1 MASDNQIIVFGYS
14 SKLFRDDI
22 AAEYCDNNKQ
32 LHPHELDHMT
42 TIDRFDVRGLLE
54 FPIDFKKATNPT
66 TKALLDEKELLHE
79 IRFGDIN
86 IVDQHGK
93 TVFG

>member
-1 MASDNQIIVFGYS
+1 MASDNQIMVFGYG

-42 TIDRFDVRGLLE
+42 TIDRYESYLSIMTGSGTRWLTGS
-54 FPIDFKKATNPT
+54 
-66 TKALLDEKELLHE
+66 
-79 IRFGDIN
+79 
-86 IVDQHGK
+86 IV
-93 TVFG
+93 